1 MRNDREPTVVE
12 TRAKLAELRGG
23 ADGRE
28 SAVVM
33 TMGAM
38 HAGHVALMRA
48 ARDRVGSG
56 GLVLVTIF
64 VNPLQ
69 FGPGEDFDRYPRTF
83 DADLDVC
90 RAEGVDIVF
99 APDRQEM
106 YPDGEP
112 QVTVDPGPLAAE
124 LEGAVRPTHF
134 AGVLTVVSKL
144 LNLTAPRYAM
154 FGEKDYQQLVLVRR
168 MVADLDMPYRIVGV
182 PTVRDPDG
190 LALSSRNVYLSAA
203 EREQALALPRALE
216 AGAAAATGGASAV
229 LAAARTVLDQA
240 PGLAVDYL
248 ELRDPMLRTRPS
260 SGPARLL
267 VAGRV
272 GSTHLIDNRPVQLA

>member
-1 MRNDREPTVVE
+1 
-12 TRAKLAELRGG
+12 
-23 ADGRE
+23 
-28 SAVVM
+28 
-33 TMGAM
+33 
-38 HAGHVALMRA
+38 AGHVALMRA
-48 ARDRVGSG
+48 ARDSVGSG

-64 VNPLQ
+64 VSPLQ

-99 APDRQEM
+99 APDRQER

-112 QVTVDPGPLAAE
+112 QVTVDPCPLAAE

-134 AGVLTVVSKL
+134 AGVLTVVAKL
-144 LNLTAPRYAM
+144 LNLTVPRYAM

-190 LALSSRNVYLSAA
+190 LALSSRNVYLSA
-203 EREQALALPRALE
+203 EE
-216 AGAAAATGGASAV
+216 
-229 LAAARTVLDQA
+229 
-240 PGLAVDYL
+240 
-248 ELRDPMLRTRPS
+248 
-260 SGPARLL
+260 
-267 VAGRV
+267 
-272 GSTHLIDNRPVQLA
+272 